1 MRPRDIYSGTAS
13 IEIVEDYGGTI
24 KAARESKGMNLDQ
37 FAASI
42 LEKKGTLAKIES
54 NNLVPD
60 ERLTRKIERA
70 LDIKLTETVQPGEN
84 VGMVRS
90 DKMTLGNF
98 INKD

>member
-1 MRPRDIYSGTAS
+1 MRPKDIYSSTAS
-13 IEIVEDYGGTI
+13 VEIVEDYGGII
-24 KAARESKGMNLDQ
+24 KAARESKCMNLDQ

-60 ERLTRKIERA
+60 ERLTRKIEKA
-70 LDIKLTETVQPGEN
+70 LNIKLTETVQPGEN
-84 VGMVRS
+84 VGTVNS
-90 DKMTLGNF
+90 NKMTIGNF

>member
-13 IEIVEDYGGTI
+13 VEIVENYGGAI

-60 ERLTRKIERA
+60 EKLTKKIEKA
-70 LDIKLTETVQPGEN
+70 LNIKLTETVQPGEN
-84 VGMVRS
+84 VGTAITG
-90 DKMTLGNF
+90 KMTLGNF
-98 INKD
+98 INKK